1 MRNGRISSWLERLL
15 TGGDDYELAFTAP
28 TDANDRVADA
38 ANQSGVPI
46 SLIGRV
52 ISPWI
57 GRVTNRSG
65 VQLIGEGGVPRRF
78 ANRGW
83 THF

>member
-1 MRNGRISSWLERLL
+1 M

-52 ISPWI
+52 
-57 GRVTNRSG
+57 TDRSG